1 MTTTTATTRPSPLV
15 ALDVPSPPRVRRLRL
30 AAADTVTLN
39 RREFLIWLR
48 NPAFIFFTVIQPVM
62 FVLLFRYVF
71 GGAIHVKVPGG
82 YVDFLMP
89 GIVAQSAAFASFATA
104 ISLARQLQKGV
115 IDRFRA
121 MPMARSA
128 VLLGRLSADTARLV
142 LTLLVILGVG
152 YLVGF
157 RFHDGAVPALAMML
171 LGVALGVTI
180 CTVSAYVGLAIK
192 DEESVSSFGL
202 VWLFPLTFVSS
213 AFVTVGSM
221 PGWLQAFAKNQ
232 PVTIVIDEMRSLAL
246 GGPLALHAWQSAVWL
261 VGIVAVFVP
270 LAVRAY
276 RRAT

>member
-1 MTTTTATTRPSPLV
+1 MTTTKNLAPLV
-15 ALDVPSPPRVRRLRL
+15 ALDVPSPPRARRLRL
-30 AAADTVTLN
+30 AAADTATLN
-39 RREFLIWLR
+39 RREFLIWMR

-71 GGAIHVKVPGG
+71 GGSILVKVPGG
-82 YVDFLMP
+82 YVDYLMP
-89 GIVAQSAAFASFATA
+89 GIIAQSAAFASFATA
-104 ISLARQLQKGV
+104 ISLARQLQRGV

-128 VLLGRLSADTARLV
+128 VLLGRLTADTVRLV
-142 LTLLVILGVG
+142 VTLLVILGVG

-157 RFHDGAVPALAMML
+157 RFHGGAVPGLLMMV

-180 CTVSAYVGLAIK
+180 CTVSAYVGLAVK
-192 DEESVSSFGL
+192 DEEAVSSFGL
-202 VWLFPLTFVSS
+202 VWLFPLSFVSS
-213 AFVTVGSM
+213 AFVPVQTM

-246 GGPLALHAWQSAVWL
+246 GGPLVLHAWQSAVWL

-276 RRAT
+276 RRAS

>member
-1 MTTTTATTRPSPLV
+1 MTGTAPAPLT
-15 ALDVPSPPRVRRLRL
+15 ALEVPNLPAVRRITLGI
-30 AAADTVTLN
+30 ADTVTLT
-39 RREFLIWLR
+39 RRDLLIWLR
-48 NPAFIFFTVIQPVM
+48 NPAFIFFTIIQPVM

-71 GGAIHVKVPGG
+71 GGAISVPVKGG

-89 GIVAQSAAFASFATA
+89 GIIAQSAAFASFGTA
-104 ISLARQLQKGV
+104 IALARGLQRGL

-128 VLLGRLSADTARLV
+128 VLLGRLVADTARLAV
-142 LTLLVILGVG
+142 TLLVILGVG
-152 YLVGF
+152 YAVGF
-157 RFHDGAVPALAMML
+157 RFRDGAVPALVMMI
-171 LGVALGVTI
+171 LGVAFGVTI
-180 CTVSAYVGLAIK
+180 CTVSAYVGLAVK

-213 AFVTVGSM
+213 AFVPVQAM

-232 PVTIVIDEMRSLAL
+232 PVTAVIDEMRSLAL
-246 GGPLALHAWQSAVWL
+246 GGPLATHAWQSAAWL